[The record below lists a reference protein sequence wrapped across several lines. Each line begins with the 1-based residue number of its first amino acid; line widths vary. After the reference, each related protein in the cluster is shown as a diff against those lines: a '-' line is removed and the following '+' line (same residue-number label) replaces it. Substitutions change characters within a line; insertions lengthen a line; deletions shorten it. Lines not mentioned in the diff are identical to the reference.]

1 MPRRLLR
8 MSVADGA
15 ELRAGFAALRREV
28 GVPESFP
35 DAVLAE
41 AETAART
48 PRLPEHDR
56 TDLPFLTIDPPGS
69 LDLDQAL
76 LVERRGSGYRV
87 HYAIADPAAFVSP
100 GGAVDREAHVRG
112 ETLYS
117 PDLRTPLHPPVLG
130 EGAASLL
137 PGELRPAVLW
147 TFDLDSAGEG
157 SSVDVRR
164 AVVRSRERL
173 TYAAAQ
179 QRLEAGTD
187 DEPLLLLREVGLLRE
202 ERERDRGAVSLA
214 IPEQEVVEA
223 AGGWAL
229 RFRAPLPVEG
239 WNAQVSLLTGMA
251 AAELM
256 LYGEVG
262 VLRTLPEAPVEE
274 LVRLRRT
281 AAALDIDWPEGTSYA
296 EVVRALDPA
305 RPEHAA
311 FLEEATVLLRGAGYT
326 AFEGGVPEQATHAG
340 VAAEYAHVTAP
351 LRRLVDRY
359 AAEACVAL
367 CAGAEVPEWARAGLP
382 GLPAEMAAADRRASE
397 LERGCVSL
405 VETVVLRDRVGEVF
419 PAVVVDVSSD
429 GGVVQ
434 LREPAVRARCA
445 GDGLPLGQRVEVRL
459 TEADPQRR
467 TVLFELA

>member
-1 MPRRLLR
+1 
-8 MSVADGA
+8 MSAADGG

-48 PRLPEHDR
+48 PRLTEHDR

-76 LVERRGSGYRV
+76 LVARRGSGYRV
-87 HYAIADPAAFVSP
+87 RYAIADPAAFVSP

-147 TFDLDSAGEG
+147 TIDLDSAGEG
-157 SSVDVRR
+157 GAVDVRR
-164 AVVRSRERL
+164 ALVRSRERL
-173 TYAAAQ
+173 TYAEAQ
-179 QRLEAGTD
+179 QRLESTD
-187 DEPLLLLREVGLLRE
+187 DERLLLLREVGLLRE

-229 RFRAPLPVEG
+229 QFRAPLPVEG
-239 WNAQVSLLTGMA
+239 WNAQISLLTGMA

-262 VLRTLPEAPVEE
+262 VLRTLPEAPAEE

-296 EVVRALDPA
+296 EVVRSLDPV

-359 AAEACVAL
+359 AAEVCVAL
-367 CAGAEVPEWARAGLP
+367 CAGAEVPEWARAGLS
-382 GLPAEMAAADRRASE
+382 GLPAEMTEAGRRASA

-405 VETVVLRDRVGEVF
+405 VEAVVLRDRVGEVF

-445 GDGLPLGQRVEVRL
+445 GDGLPLGQRVDVRL
-459 TEADPQRR
+459 AEADPQRR
-467 TVLFELA
+467 TVLFKLA